1 VSKAA
6 SPKASELRLDAA
18 AKTDVGRRRNHN
30 EDVALVR
37 DDLKLYVVA
46 DGAGG
51 HQAGDVAAD
60 LAVRTIASF
69 FAEGA
74 RELELRPEFDR
85 FGLPVGARRLSTA
98 IHRANREVLQLSR
111 SSRKHRGMG
120 TTVVAASFS
129 PQSSLLHVAHV
140 GDSRCY
146 RLRGGHLE
154 QLTQDHS
161 LLTEVLEQRPDLDD
175 GALARLPQHVVT
187 RALGMD
193 DQVRVSVHSFQVVG
207 GDRYLLC
214 SDGLSAI
221 VPALLIAE
229 TLAEFPEPG
238 FCVRKLIALANGAGG
253 PDNIAALVVHCHG
266 GHEVALPAD
275 PATENGERPEHTHSD
290 SDPELLILGIEE
302 LDPADRPSWAGGD
315 LLRAL
320 DELLGKRGK

>member
-6 SPKASELRLDAA
+6 SPKAGELLLEAA
-18 AKTDVGRRRNHN
+18 AKTDAGRRRDHN

-37 DDLKLYVVA
+37 DDLNLYVVA

-74 RELELRPEFDR
+74 REQELRPEFDR

-129 PQSSLLHVAHV
+129 PQSGLLHVAHV

-161 LLTEVLEQRPDLDD
+161 LLTEVLEARPDLDD

-193 DQVRVSVHSFQVVG
+193 DQVRVAVHSFQVVG

-221 VPALLIAE
+221 VPASMIAE

-275 PATENGERPEHTHSD
+275 SATDNGERPEQNHSD

-320 DELLGKRGK
+320 DELLGKRNK

>member
-1 VSKAA
+1 VNKAVSPKKAA
-6 SPKASELRLDAA
+6 LVLEAA
-18 AKTDVGRRRNHN
+18 AKTDQGRRRDHN

-37 DDLKLYVVA
+37 DDLKLYVVC

-69 FAEGA
+69 FAECA
-74 RELELRPEFDR
+74 RDLELGPEYDR

-98 IHRANREVLQLSR
+98 IHAANREVMQLSR

-120 TTVVAASFS
+120 TTVVAAHFS
-129 PQSSLLHVAHV
+129 PASGLLHVAHV

-175 GALARLPQHVVT
+175 AALARLPQHVVT

-193 DQVRVSVHSFQVVG
+193 DKVRASVHSFQVVE

-221 VPALLIAE
+221 VPASLLAE

-253 PDNIAALVVHCHG
+253 PDNIAAVVVHCHG
-266 GHEVALPAD
+266 GHELALPAAAQTD
-275 PATENGERPEHTHSD
+275 AAERTDGIHSD

-302 LDPADRPSWAGGD
+302 LDPADRPSLAGGD

-320 DELLGKRGK
+320 DELLGKRAR